1 MYRRGFT
8 VVELVIVITIMGI
21 LLVLGVVNLRGAQA
35 NARDEERKTD
45 IESISLHLE
54 NFYLSG
60 TDGSTAVGD
69 YPPTTLTGAAIQTS
83 LRDADMK
90 SFTAPGAASLAASFI
105 PATNTV
111 QTTAGVLPQPTISQ
125 YVYQPLQA
133 DGTLCTTTAQECRK
147 FNLFFRLETDN
158 LVYMVT
164 SKNQ

>member
-8 VVELVIVITIMGI
+8 VVELIIVITIMSI
-21 LLVLGVVNLRGAQA
+21 LLVLGVVNLRSTQA

-45 IESISLHLE
+45 IESIALQLE

-60 TDGSTAVGD
+60 TDGSTTIGD
-69 YPPTTLTGAAIQTS
+69 YPPTTLTGAAIQPS

-105 PATNTV
+105 PATNIT
-111 QTTAGVLPQPTISQ
+111 QTTAGIAPQPTISQ
-125 YVYQPLQA
+125 YVYQPLQS
-133 DGTLCTTTAQECRK
+133 DGTLCTTGAQECRK
-147 FNLFFRLETDN
+147 FNLYYRLEGDAT
-158 LVYMVT
+158 VYMVG